1 MTVWDCW
8 SGCVALSGALCDI
21 CATALSDERRRPE
34 AKLRTVQK
42 AHPNELADST
52 LATVRVATY
61 GPRLLHACLL
71 LRRLRLLSEDLLHLS
86 MSRHVLVHAPV
97 HAGSLANAQVR
108 LLEQRD
114 ALAEALLRHPAATQ
128 GCGSANGRDI
138 RTHGYRAARLG
149 VSTHLLNISVIAS
162 SSCCCAAC
170 MADADGCV
178 SSYTSAVWRLSL
190 ALVITPPF
198 LFALPRSQPMKH
210 NR

>member
-1 MTVWDCW
+1 MRDGTLTSAVGQRQN
-8 SGCVALSGALCDI
+8 SELY
-21 CATALSDERRRPE
+21 
-34 AKLRTVQK
+34 KK

-114 ALAEALLRHPAATQ
+114 ALAEALLRHPAATR
-128 GCGSANGRDI
+128 GCS
-138 RTHGYRAARLG
+138 
-149 VSTHLLNISVIAS
+149 
-162 SSCCCAAC
+162 
-170 MADADGCV
+170 
-178 SSYTSAVWRLSL
+178 
-190 ALVITPPF
+190 
-198 LFALPRSQPMKH
+198 
-210 NR
+210 